1 MYIIQPF
8 PAIVNLYLSKI
19 LRKIKW
25 LFGKKEVDFFTEWAY
40 TIRTIRATKE
50 RATPNISLTKL
61 EQQPGTFWLQ
71 WYRSSIHSRCL
82 MVLRHLV
89 LCYNIAHVLSV
100 TAGVDE
106 LVPLTHWNNWQ
117 KFERPLSNTKSLN
130 LQPRPQVTS
139 WNHWGN

>member
-1 MYIIQPF
+1 MYIIQPLGSL
-8 PAIVNLYLSKI
+8 VNLYFTKI

-50 RATPNISLTKL
+50 RATTDISLTKL

-82 MVLRHLV
+82 MVLSHRV
-89 LCYNIAHVLSV
+89 LCYNIAIVLLR

-106 LVPLTHWNNWQ
+106 LLPLT
-117 KFERPLSNTKSLN
+117 
-130 LQPRPQVTS
+130 S
-139 WNHWGN
+139 W